1 MGLFI
6 KTAFEI
12 KARFKSHQSEHRR
25 GLIFAFMLLLHRDL
39 LQRVGFFLRAQKHS
53 VIFGE
58 VSRQRE
64 REKERGWDEI
74 RNRTTILLLSCGS
87 YINRHSH

>member
-6 KTAFEI
+6 KTPFEI

-58 VSRQRE
+58 VSRQR
-64 REKERGWDEI
+64 GWEV
-74 RNRTTILLLSCGS
+74 G
-87 YINRHSH
+87 